1 LAIGEVVKK
10 PTAQVNNLY
19 KKRKRKDTNF
29 NATKKITPVGRK
41 KAPNWKKKCF
51 QLDKFFFPTGNPV
64 LGGYSHFN
72 AHSTIFPF
80 QGIRKT
86 VKDKVKRFDKRRPSL

>member
-41 KAPNWKKKCF
+41 KAPNWKKICF
-51 QLDKFFFPTGNPV
+51 
-64 LGGYSHFN
+64 
-72 AHSTIFPF
+72 
-80 QGIRKT
+80 
-86 VKDKVKRFDKRRPSL
+86 